1 MSALARVLSRY
12 VHVHAH
18 DTARYVLGQSVRY
31 VLMRANFTDGY
42 VTFTHSLLQPELA
55 YFDVAHFTQSPAARN
70 RDGRGR
76 VTLYGNTTRY
86 AKILQH

>member
-12 VHVHAH
+12 AQVHAH
-18 DTARYVLGQSVRY
+18 DTARYVLGQSICY
-31 VLMRANFTDGY
+31 ILMRANFTDGY

-55 YFDVAHFTQSPAARN
+55 YFDVTHFTQTPSACN
-70 RDGRGR
+70 CNSRGR

-86 AKILQH
+86 AKISQN